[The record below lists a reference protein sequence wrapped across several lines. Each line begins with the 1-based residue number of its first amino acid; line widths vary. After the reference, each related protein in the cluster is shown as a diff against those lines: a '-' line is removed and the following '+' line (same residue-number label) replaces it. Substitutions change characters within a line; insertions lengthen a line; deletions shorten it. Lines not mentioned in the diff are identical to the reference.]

1 MFFGRCAF
9 RHGHLPPGV
18 LWRWKEDKEEPMS
31 AATDSRQRPAAAQTF
46 RQAAEKVSA
55 MVRDVA
61 SLDEALAYTVDLCA
75 RKEACE
81 LLAAGCG
88 EPLSRAAE
96 TLCDLKQ
103 TKVMA
108 APGLPPETWAT
119 LKQMCA
125 PLGIRLTDGSLRDH
139 LAGIDVGVTIAY
151 YGIAETGTLVID
163 SSSEAVRLATMISEI
178 HVAILPLSRLRE
190 TAHDLEAELTAYM
203 QTPANYLA
211 FITGASRTA
220 DIERVLAIGVH
231 GPLELHILLLEDR

>member
-1 MFFGRCAF
+1 MHPSSPATAQKQAVARQF
-9 RHGHLPPGV
+9 R
-18 LWRWKEDKEEPMS
+18 
-31 AATDSRQRPAAAQTF
+31 A
-46 RQAAEKVSA
+46 AAEKVSA
-55 MVRDVA
+55 VVSEVA
-61 SLDEALAYTVDLCA
+61 GLEQALAYTVALCV

-88 EPLSRAAE
+88 EPLSPAAE

-103 TKVMA
+103 TKTMA
-108 APGLPPETWAT
+108 APGLPPETWDT

-125 PLGIRLTDGSLRDH
+125 SQGIRLTDGSLRDH
-139 LAGIDVGVTIAY
+139 LGGIDIGVTIAD

-190 TAHDLEAELTAYM
+190 TAYDLEPELTAYM
-203 QTPANYLA
+203 RTPANYLA
-211 FITGASRTA
+211 FVTGASRTA